1 MTAPVDAAPLP
12 HARGGFAALDSCVH
26 CGFCLQACPTFLSTG
41 DEADSPRG
49 RIELMRALERGELA
63 PDDPFVA
70 THLDRCLG
78 CRGCEPVCPSGVG
91 YGHGLEAARELIAR
105 TRPLPWFARAALS
118 ALTTPGLSRVVYAL
132 ARVLRATGIPGLL
145 AGWGKLRFSMG
156 MLAATKPV
164 RNAKFGV
171 RNRRA
176 AVESAFRIP
185 HSALSPVLL
194 FRGCIMDGLFAHV
207 HEATIRTLVVNGFE
221 VREVPGQVCCG
232 ALHMHAG
239 LPGEAR
245 VLARRN
251 VAAFGD
257 GDESVV
263 VNSAGCGAT
272 LKEYGHLLEGGQ
284 KFAARVHDV
293 TELLAER
300 GPVPGAPVDLRV
312 AYDPPCHLLHAQ
324 RIAAA
329 PLQLFHAIPVL
340 QLISTPDAAQCCG
353 SAGLFTLVQPEMS
366 RAVLGPKLAS
376 LREAAPQIVATG
388 NPGCL
393 MQLGAGLAAA
403 RISGSVR
410 HPVELLDES
419 YRAAGYYE

>member
-1 MTAPVDAAPLP
+1 MTVPADTVVP
-12 HARGGFAALDSCVH
+12 HEARGGFAALDTCVH
-26 CGFCLQACPTFLSTG
+26 CGFCLQACPTFLTTG

-49 RIELMRALERGELA
+49 RIELMRQLERGELA
-63 PDDPFVA
+63 PTDPFVA

-91 YGHGLEAARELIAR
+91 YGRGLEAARELIAR
-105 TRPLPWFARAALS
+105 SRPLPWLARAALS
-118 ALTTPGLSRVVYAL
+118 AFTTAGLSRVVYAL
-132 ARVLRATGIPGLL
+132 ARVVRSTGIPGWL
-145 AGWGKLRFSMG
+145 AGWGKIRFAMG
-156 MLAATKPV
+156 MLAATRPV
-164 RNAKFGV
+164 RRLGGSAV
-171 RNRRA
+171 RRA
-176 AVESAFRIP
+176 RSTPTDYPPNRPTA
-185 HSALSPVLL
+185 LL
-194 FRGCIMDGLFAHV
+194 FRGCIMDGFFRHV
-207 HEATIRTLVVNGFE
+207 HEATIRTLTVNGYD

-232 ALHMHAG
+232 ALHVHAG
-239 LPGEAR
+239 LAGEAQ

-251 VAAFGD
+251 VAAFGN
-257 GDESVV
+257 GDEMIV

-272 LKEYGHLLEGGQ
+272 MKEYGHLLDGEGGER
-284 KFAARVHDV
+284 FAARVRDV

-300 GPVPGAPVDLRV
+300 GPAPGAPLDVRV

-324 RIAAA
+324 RIADP
-329 PLQLFHAIPVL
+329 PLRLFQAIPVL
-340 QLISTPDAAQCCG
+340 QLVSTPDAAQCCG

-376 LREAAPQIVATG
+376 LREAAPQVVATG

-403 RISGSVR
+403 GISARAR

-419 YRAAGYYE
+419 YRAAGFYE

>member
-1 MTAPVDAAPLP
+1 MVD
-12 HARGGFAALDSCVH
+12 ARGGFAALDSCVH

-91 YGHGLEAARELIAR
+91 YGRGLEAARELITR
-105 TRPLPWFARAALS
+105 TRPLPWLARAALS
-118 ALTTPGLSRVVYAL
+118 AFTTPGLSRVVYAL
-132 ARVLRATGIPGLL
+132 ARMLRATGIPRLL
-145 AGWGKLRFSMG
+145 AGRGPIGFAMG
-156 MLAATKPV
+156 MLAATKP
-164 RNAKFGV
+164 NFGGGRWRPV
-171 RNRRA
+171 KVVHQPSRS
-176 AVESAFRIP
+176 SA
-185 HSALSPVLL
+185 VLL
-194 FRGCIMDGLFAHV
+194 FRGCIMEGFFAHV
-207 HEATIRTLVVNGFE
+207 HEATIRTLVVNGYE

-232 ALHMHAG
+232 ALHVHAG
-239 LPGEAR
+239 LPGEAQ

-257 GDESVV
+257 GDERIV

-272 LKEYGHLLEGGQ
+272 MKEYGHLFEGGQ
-284 KFAARVHDV
+284 QFAARVQDV

-324 RIAAA
+324 RVAAA
-329 PLQLFHAIPVL
+329 PLQLFQAIPVL
-340 QLISTPDAAQCCG
+340 QLVSTPDAAQCCG

-366 RAVLGPKLAS
+366 RAVLDPKLAS
-376 LREAAPQIVATG
+376 LRDAAPQVVATG

-403 RISGSVR
+403 GISARVR

>member
-1 MTAPVDAAPLP
+1 MVD
-12 HARGGFAALDSCVH
+12 ARGGFAALDSCVH

-63 PDDPFVA
+63 PDDPFLA

-91 YGHGLEAARELIAR
+91 YGRGLEAARELIAR
-105 TRPLPWFARAALS
+105 TRPLPRLARAALS
-118 ALTTPGLSRVVYAL
+118 AFTTPGLSNVVYAL
-132 ARVLRATGIPGLL
+132 GRVLRATGIPGWL
-145 AGWGKLRFSMG
+145 AGWGPLRFAMG
-156 MLAATKPV
+156 MLAATRPV

-171 RNRRA
+171 RNRTG
-176 AVESAFRIP
+176 AVDSALRTP
-185 HSALSPVLL
+185 HSALTPVSL
-194 FRGCIMDGLFAHV
+194 FRGCIMDGFFAHV

-239 LPGEAR
+239 LPGEAQ

-251 VAAFGD
+251 VAAFGT
-257 GDESVV
+257 GDEPIV
-263 VNSAGCGAT
+263 VNSAGCGAAM
-272 LKEYGHLLEGGQ
+272 KEYGHLLDGDFTPWGAR
-284 KFAARVHDV
+284 FASRVHDI

-300 GPVPGAPVDLRV
+300 GPVPGAPVDVRV

-324 RIAAA
+324 RIADA
-329 PLQLFHAIPVL
+329 PLQLFGAIPVL

-403 RISGSVR
+403 GFSARVR

>member
-1 MTAPVDAAPLP
+1 MVD
-12 HARGGFAALDSCVH
+12 ARGGFAALDSCVH
-26 CGFCLQACPTFLSTG
+26 CGFCLQACPTFLTTG

-63 PDDPFVA
+63 PNDPFVA

-91 YGHGLEAARELIAR
+91 YGRGLEAAREMITR
-105 TRPLPWFARAALS
+105 IRPLSWFARAALS
-118 ALTTPGLSRVVYAL
+118 AFTTPGLSRVVYAL
-132 ARVLRATGIPGLL
+132 GRMLRATGIPGLL
-145 AGWGKLRFSMG
+145 AGSGKLRFAMG
-156 MLAATKPV
+156 MLAATRPV

-171 RNRRA
+171 RNR
-176 AVESAFRIP
+176 SATVDSALRTP
-185 HSALSPVLL
+185 HSTLTPVLL
-194 FRGCIMDGLFAHV
+194 FRGCIMDGFFAHV
-207 HEATIRTLVVNGFE
+207 HEATIRTLEVNGYE

-232 ALHMHAG
+232 ALHVHAG
-239 LPGEAR
+239 LAEEAQ

-257 GDESVV
+257 GDELIV
-263 VNSAGCGAT
+263 VNSAGCGAAM
-272 LKEYGHLLEGGQ
+272 KEYGHLLHGDGGQ
-284 KFAARVHDV
+284 KFGARVRDV
-293 TELLAER
+293 TELLADR
-300 GPVPGAPVDLRV
+300 GPLPGAPVDLRV

-324 RIAAA
+324 RIADA
-329 PLQLFHAIPVL
+329 PLRMFQAIPVM
-340 QLISTPDAAQCCG
+340 QFISTPDAAQCCG

-366 RAVLGPKLAS
+366 RAVLAPKLAS

-393 MQLGAGLAAA
+393 MQLGAGLVAAGISA
-403 RISGSVR
+403 RVR
-410 HPVELLDES
+410 HPVELLDQS